1 MLTGT
6 VVAAIA
12 GEARAVGRSMRAP
25 EASASASARF
35 IVRPPS
41 GADAAR
47 FLGCRCRAMA
57 KWWKVTPAHRGWST
71 GVKRKP
77 SRANLVCYGT
87 SSFGGAERR
96 SALGGGGGGVTP
108 EAVSFGQACRA
119 AHLPTPSFSPFQSWH
134 DTSLTD

>member
-25 EASASASARF
+25 EASASASTRF

-57 KWWKVTPAHRGWST
+57 KWWKATPAHRGWST
-71 GVKRKP
+71 GVQRKLQP
-77 SRANLVCYGT
+77 GESSLLRHELVWWSRAPIGAWGV
-87 SSFGGAERR
+87 GGDSRGRVVRTGVPRR
-96 SALGGGGGGVTP
+96 ASGD
-108 EAVSFGQACRA
+108 
-119 AHLPTPSFSPFQSWH
+119 PSFRVFAEAAR
-134 DTSLTD
+134 